1 MTWWRWDMSAG
12 CAQIDMVGVGDKHS
26 GLRAFEGVWWRWE
39 TSGCARID
47 MVEVADELLGSKRCG
62 GGRRRAIALKLTL
75 GVGHERTDSN

>member
-12 CAQIDMVGVGDKHS
+12 CTQIDTVGVGDKCLGS
-26 GLRAFEGVWWRWE
+26 RAFEGIWWRWE

-47 MVEVADELLGSKRCG
+47 AVEVADELLGSKRRG
-62 GGRRRAIALKLTL
+62 GGRRRAIALGLTL